1 MSKQRPSGTSA
12 PVRSPARSA
21 GSRAALRTWSARLFK
36 NFYTRRGRRIRLRAW
51 SVKIQH
57 EGRRHTFSLGAV
69 PRAAAARQAYTLHRT
84 IVLRGWDAAIRRRRG
99 QPSPPGGSEAPG
111 PKVRPRYWRRR
122 LLARR
127 YTDGLRPRVSGE
139 LSVRME
145 QGRESHYFPL
155 GTADKGLAA
164 RRAAEIYSAL
174 AAAGWPSVRQ
184 TFPREI
190 TVAVFWAMDPLACTY
205 TTLFTEPADGTARR
219 PAQAG
224 HNVAGLACVVE
235 GDEGVRRAVAS
246 CVAAQLDPWEV
257 ATLSTAEE
265 VLRLSARLRPT
276 LVLLNRSLPDLAGG
290 ECVEALRARYPQIPT
305 FTYGIYDESDQ
316 LFLSFAGVGAGYIL
330 RRRPAG
336 LLLEPIAPVAS
347 ARPPAPDQLARR
359 VRRYFQSFFDAVPMQ
374 DAHALAR
381 LTPRE
386 QEILEALSKG
396 YVDKEVAHR
405 LGISAWTVHGHL
417 QSIFGKLEVHTRTEA
432 VVKYLQK

>member
-1 MSKQRPSGTSA
+1 MSKQRPSSTSA
-12 PVRSPARSA
+12 PARPRARSV
-21 GSRAALRTWSARLFK
+21 GRRAALREWSVRLFK

-57 EGRRHTFSLGAV
+57 EGRRHTFSFGAV
-69 PRAAAARQAYTLHRT
+69 PRAAAARRAYALHRI
-84 IVLRGWDAAIRRRRG
+84 IVLRGWDAAMKGRG
-99 QPSPPGGSEAPG
+99 RPSPTTASDGAHG
-111 PKVRPRYWRRR
+111 PKARPRYWRRR
-122 LLARR
+122 LLTRR
-127 YTDGLRPRVSGE
+127 YTDGLRSRLSGE
-139 LSVRME
+139 LSVWME

-155 GTADKGLAA
+155 GTADEELAA
-164 RRAAEIYSAL
+164 RRAAEIYSTL
-174 AAAGWPSVRQ
+174 AAAGWSSVRQ
-184 TFPREI
+184 VFPREI
-190 TVAVFWAMDPLACTY
+190 TVAVFWAMEPLACTY
-205 TTLFTEPADGTARR
+205 ATLFTEPADGARHPR
-219 PAQAG
+219 RRAG
-224 HNVAGLACVVE
+224 HDVAGLACVVE

-246 CVAAQLDPWEV
+246 CVATQVHPWEV
-257 ATLSTAEE
+257 AALSTGEE
-265 VLRLSARLRPT
+265 VLRLTARLRPA
-276 LVLLNRSLPDLAGG
+276 LILLNRSLPDLAGG
-290 ECVEALRARYPQIPT
+290 ECVEALRAQHPQIPT

-316 LFLSFAGVGAGYIL
+316 LFLSFAGVRAGYIL

-347 ARPPAPDQLARR
+347 ARPPAPDQLGRR
-359 VRRYFQSFFDAVPMQ
+359 VRRYFQSFFHAGPVHDV
-374 DAHALAR
+374 HALAR

>member
-1 MSKQRPSGTSA
+1 M
-12 PVRSPARSA
+12 
-21 GSRAALRTWSARLFK
+21 WSARLFK

-51 SVKIQH
+51 SVKIQYR
-57 EGRRHTFSLGAV
+57 GRRHTFSLGAL

-84 IVLRGWDAAIRRRRG
+84 IVLRGWDAAMRRRG
-99 QPSPPGGSEAPG
+99 GPSPPTASNAAPE
-111 PKVRPRYWRRR
+111 PKARPRYWRRR
-122 LLARR
+122 LLTRR
-127 YTDGLRPRVSGE
+127 YTDGLRSRLSGE

-145 QGRESHYFPL
+145 HGRESHYFPL
-155 GTADKGLAA
+155 GTADEGRAA
-164 RRAAEIYSAL
+164 RRAAEIYSTL

-205 TTLFTEPADGTARR
+205 ATLFTEPAHGAGPPQTR
-219 PAQAG
+219 AG

-235 GDEGVRRAVAS
+235 GDDGVRRAVAS
-246 CVAAQLDPWEV
+246 CVATQVDPWEV
-257 ATLSTAEE
+257 AALSTGEE
-265 VLRLSARLRPT
+265 VLRLTTRRRPD

-290 ECVEALRARYPQIPT
+290 ECAEALQARYPQIPT

-330 RRRPAG
+330 RRRPAA
-336 LLLEPIAPVAS
+336 LLLEPIGPVAS

-359 VRRYFQSFFDAVPMQ
+359 VRRYFQSFFDAMPTH